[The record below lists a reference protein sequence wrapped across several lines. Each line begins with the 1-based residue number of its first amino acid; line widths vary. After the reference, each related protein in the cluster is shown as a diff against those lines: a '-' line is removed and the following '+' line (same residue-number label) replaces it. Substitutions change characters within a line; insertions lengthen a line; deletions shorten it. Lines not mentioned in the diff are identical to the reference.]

1 MCLQLHVLYWRGNQ
15 RRTVERTCTCDT
27 EWLLCV
33 IACYRYKPVAWGNRW
48 LRWSRDLWI
57 QYRMFAVGRVSFWL
71 RLRVWKWLQKF
82 STGCSQLEESLS
94 GWDYV
99 FENCCKNSVQN
110 VRSWRSPFLDA
121 TTCLK
126 MVAKIQYRMFA
137 VGGVPFWMRLHVW
150 KWLQKFSTECSQLE
164 ESLPWCDYVLENG
177 CKNMTSTFSCDSYQL
192 TLFSW
197 ALEDITVALPVR
209 KFPAFCITQDGCTNI
224 RNMLSSK

>member
-110 VRSWRSPFLDA
+110 VRSWKSH
-121 TTCLK
+121 
-126 MVAKIQYRMFA
+126 
-137 VGGVPFWMRLHVW
+137 FWMRLRVW
-150 KWLQKFSTECSQLE
+150 KLLQKFSTECSQLE
-164 ESLPWCDYVLENG
+164 ESLPGCDYMFENG
-177 CKNMTSTFSCDSYQL
+177 CKNSVQNVR
-192 TLFSW
+192 SW
-197 ALEDITVALPVR
+197 RSPFLDATTCWKMVAKIWHPRFRVIR
-209 KFPAFCITQDGCTNI
+209 TNWLCSAEPLRI
-224 RNMLSSK
+224 